1 VIDKHRA
8 RNRGNGMNDE
18 QATRKARVRTQF
30 NNIAADY
37 DAGPGCFAHFG
48 RRLVAV
54 SDLQPG
60 QRVLDVASGRGA
72 VLFPAAERIGGT
84 GEVVGIDLAD
94 EMARATNEEAERR
107 GLAVRVAV
115 MDAERLDFPTASFD
129 RVLCGFGVMFFP
141 NQVGA
146 LGEFRRV
153 LKPGGRVGIST
164 WHLSQARE
172 IETIL
177 QQTGGPAKPPGWITE
192 PEELNS
198 LLTRAGFAD
207 VRVDLDAHPFHYADI
222 DAYWQ
227 QAHGTGLRTALDS
240 LDATQT
246 ERVSNLL
253 IERMRPYQR
262 ADGFHVPATALL
274 AVASP

>member
-1 VIDKHRA
+1 
-8 RNRGNGMNDE
+8 MNDD
-18 QATRKARVRTQF
+18 QTARKARVRTQF
-30 NNIAADY
+30 NNVAADY

-54 SDLQPG
+54 ADIQPG

-72 VLFPAAERIGGT
+72 VLFPAAERVGST

-94 EMARATNEEAERR
+94 EMARAANDEAARR
-107 GLAVRVAV
+107 GLAVRVEV
-115 MDAERLDFPTASFD
+115 MDAELLDFLAASFD
-129 RVLCGFGVMFFP
+129 RVLCGFGIMFFP

-153 LKPGGRVGIST
+153 LKPGGRVGLST
-164 WHLSQARE
+164 WHRSQAHE
-172 IETIL
+172 IEAIIKEM
-177 QQTGGPAKPPGWITE
+177 GGPPKPPGWITE
-192 PEELNS
+192 PEELKG

-207 VRVDLDAHPFHYADI
+207 VRVDLDTHPFRYADI
-222 DAYWQ
+222 DEYWQ
-227 QAHGTGLRTALDS
+227 QARGTGLRTALDS

-246 ERVSNLL
+246 ARVRTILA
-253 IERMRPYQR
+253 ERMRPYQR

-274 AVASP
+274 ALASP